1 MATSQPPE
9 TITGARAL
17 YDTLRACGVTHLFGL
32 DSPEPLYAEMDR
44 ADMRPITV
52 RDERAGAIMADA
64 YARVS
69 GRPGVCT
76 AIRGPGATN
85 LITGIAEAWA
95 SSTPVV
101 AIVNDVNTALVGRNP
116 IQEVDHLA
124 LFRPVTK
131 WAVRLDRPDRVGE
144 LTARAFALATSGRPG
159 PVLVSCPD
167 DVLTGRAP
175 VSGPARPGAR
185 RYPSLRIA
193 PDPAAIREAVAV
205 LAEAGRV
212 AIVAG
217 GGVLISGAWDEL
229 RQVSDLLGAPVATTP
244 LGKGAVD
251 ETHPLSAGVVG
262 AYTGGDVGRGRVAN
276 EIVRAADTVLLVG
289 TKTDNVA
296 TAAWTVPDPRSR
308 VVHVDVDPQEIGRNY
323 PALGVVG
330 DAKLALRA
338 LADGLRAAGVRPAS
352 APRAELE
359 RGLAEWRARVAPLL
373 TSGARPIRPER
384 IVAEMARFVDDET
397 IVCADASYSSLWAVD
412 LLQLRRPGRRLVSAR
427 GFGGIGWGLPAALGA
442 KLAAPERR
450 VLCLQ
455 GDGAF
460 GYVFQELE
468 TAARYDLG
476 VVAVVLNNSCFAFQK
491 HAEELHYGRT
501 FETKLLDVDYAA
513 LARTLHCDG
522 ITVSDPE
529 DLAPALGR
537 AVASGRPTVVNVVVD
552 PDAFPP
558 IIGFER
564 LRAEAPV
571 GTVAH

>member
-1 MATSQPPE
+1 VSTPDSAE

-17 YDTLRACGVTHLFGL
+17 YETLRACGVTHLFGL
-32 DSPEPLYAEMDR
+32 DSPEPLYAELDR
-44 ADMRPITV
+44 AEVRPITV

-85 LITGIAEAWA
+85 LITGIGEAWA

-101 AIVNDVNTALVGRNP
+101 AIVNDVNTALVGKNP

-131 WAVRLDRPDRVGE
+131 WAVRLDRPERVAE
-144 LTARAFALATSGRPG
+144 LTGRAFALATSGRPG
-159 PVLVSCPD
+159 PTLVSCPD
-167 DVLTGRAP
+167 DVLTATAA
-175 VSGPARPGAR
+175 STGPARPGVR
-185 RYPSLRIA
+185 RYPSLRVA

-205 LAEAGRV
+205 LAEGGRV

-229 RQVSDLLGAPVATTP
+229 REVADLLGAPVATTP

-262 AYTGGDVGRGRVAN
+262 AYTGGDLGRGRVAN
-276 EIVRAADTVLLVG
+276 EAVRAAGTVLLVG
-289 TKTDNVA
+289 TKTGNVA
-296 TAAWTVPDPRSR
+296 THGWTVPDPRSR
-308 VVHVDVDPQEIGRNY
+308 IVHVDIDPHEIGRNY
-323 PALGVVG
+323 RALGVVG
-330 DAKLALRA
+330 DARLALRA
-338 LADGLRAAGVRPAS
+338 LADGLRAAGVRAAT
-352 APRAELE
+352 APRHALE
-359 RGLAEWRARVAPLL
+359 QGLAEWRARVAPLL
-373 TSGARPIRPER
+373 ASRAKPIRPER
-384 IVAEMARFVDDET
+384 VVAEMARFVDDET
-397 IVCADASYSSLWAVD
+397 IVCADASYSSLWAID
-412 LLQLRRPGRRLVSAR
+412 LLALRRPGRRLVSAR
-427 GFGGIGWGLPAALGA
+427 GFGGIGWGLPAAIGA
-442 KLAAPERR
+442 KLAAPDRR
-450 VLCLQ
+450 VLCLT

-468 TAARYDLG
+468 TAARYG
-476 VVAVVLNNSCFAFQK
+476 IAVVVVVLNNSCFGFQK
-491 HAEELHYGRT
+491 HAEELAYGRT
-501 FETKLLDVDYAA
+501 FETKLLDVDYGA

-522 ITVSDPE
+522 MSVAEPD

-537 AVASGRPTVVNVVVD
+537 AVASGHPTVINVVVD

-564 LRAEAPV
+564 LRASRPTGIA
-571 GTVAH
+571 AQ